1 MQDLLSDEVVAGRL
15 RFALQSNYNVPG
27 GEPAAVV
34 SRGQLQDYSADKVR
48 LLVQPMSSDEY
59 RDFVLGGHIA
69 LIPYDRDNYY
79 ARSSGTFAEVMA
91 AGIPVAVP
99 AGTWMAGQLAARIYQ
114 YHRGLNE
121 STAVAERPLVWTIDG
136 RKDLCRRLDGCLD
149 LCGSKPRC
157 CTIAAPPGFTH
168 LRVLLRIAGDAAGHF
183 VRIQA
188 EQFDHEQCRLSRL
201 VTVAGGSN
209 DGWTS
214 MLIPLTVHTRQ
225 IKLQLRGEF
234 SEQSFHLD
242 EIRTDL
248 LAASAGLPYS
258 ARRRGGGRSAKLF
271 GRDPR
276 DRPLVPALPHHGHRF
291 FSRLVALSRSRTT
304 CGDLAE

>member
-1 MQDLLSDEVVAGRL
+1 MQDTSSDEVVAGRL

-34 SRGQLQDYSADKVR
+34 SRGQLEGYPADKVR

-157 CTIAAPPGFTH
+157 CYDRRTSRFHAPDK
-168 LRVLLRIAGDAAGHF
+168 VLLRIAGDAAGHF

-188 EQFDHEQCRLSRL
+188 SNLITSN
-201 VTVAGGSN
+201 AGS
-209 DGWTS
+209 S
-214 MLIPLTVHTRQ
+214 VL
-225 IKLQLRGEF
+225 
-234 SEQSFHLD
+234 
-242 EIRTDL
+242 
-248 LAASAGLPYS
+248 
-258 ARRRGGGRSAKLF
+258 
-271 GRDPR
+271 
-276 DRPLVPALPHHGHRF
+276 
-291 FSRLVALSRSRTT
+291 
-304 CGDLAE
+304 